1 MFKWTY
7 HCKSPTG
14 HGQRCFTASMENP
27 VKASF
32 DDWKGAFVW
41 LEAEVGDAV
50 TRLELPEKSG
60 TVVRNSEAVSSCS
73 GQRRQCTYARTHARM
88 QRGKTHY
95 CKSENPDEED
105 GSVAP
110 RGEGLSLTIKKTRQT
125 SFNFMEAFVVLY

>member
-7 HCKSPTG
+7 HCRFPTG
-14 HGQRCFTASMENP
+14 HGQRCFTTSIENP

-73 GQRRQCTYARTHARM
+73 GQRRQCTYARTHAER
-88 QRGKTHY
+88 
-95 CKSENPDEED
+95 ED
-105 GSVAP
+105 PLLQV
-110 RGEGLSLTIKKTRQT
+110 
-125 SFNFMEAFVVLY
+125 